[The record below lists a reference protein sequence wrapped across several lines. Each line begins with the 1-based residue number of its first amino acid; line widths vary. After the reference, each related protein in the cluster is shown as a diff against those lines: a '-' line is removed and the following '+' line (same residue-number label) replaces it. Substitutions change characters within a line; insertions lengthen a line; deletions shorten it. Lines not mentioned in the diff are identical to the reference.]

1 MLDDDYCN
9 NNLSLHIINNIRGDD
24 DRLMEYVLKWTDDY
38 YDNNASFE
46 STTVVVIVIYIC
58 SVVCEIKS
66 STGND
71 SIE

>member
-24 DRLMEYVLKWTDDY
+24 DRLMECVLKWTDAY
-38 YDNNASFE
+38 YDNNSSFE

-58 SVVCEIKS
+58 SVVCGIKS
-66 STGND
+66 STRND

>member
-1 MLDDDYCN
+1 MLVDDYCN

-58 SVVCEIKS
+58 SVVCGIKS
-66 STGND
+66 STRND

>member
-1 MLDDDYCN
+1 VLDDDYCN

-58 SVVCEIKS
+58 SVVCGIKS
-66 STGND
+66 STRND

>member
-58 SVVCEIKS
+58 SVVCGIKS
-66 STGND
+66 STKND
-71 SIE
+71 NIE

>member
-58 SVVCEIKS
+58 SVVCGIKS
-66 STGND
+66 STRND